1 MAKKSNLKK
10 NNNQIYLYDIGGIL
24 KGVGSVG
31 NIIGVG
37 VSNAKIG
44 NTTGIESSINS
55 AKSYVVGANNN
66 DSLMNEWG
74 TFSPVNKIGS
84 WKDIRGGS
92 TGERITNTLGAIGS
106 GAMAGSKIMPGIGTI
121 IGAGAGLVSGVSGW
135 LSGNQKA
142 KNKALELN
150 RQIEEAN
157 ASTLLALSDKAEM
170 IDKQNDLMA
179 MANFSANGGY
189 LFKNGGDTK
198 RANFKT
204 YKPIYDRKF
213 YPEFL
218 EQLQDSLV
226 NRGWAAPQKSA
237 ILSAILHESGGDPTA
252 VDKSGKYKG
261 IAQWGPDRY
270 PNTTDLGEQIHHLL
284 EEATHATSPG
294 WSDGGGGIPYIGT
307 LKEGYDKFWNAT
319 DPYEAALYY
328 NKGNIRP
335 ADPKARIN
343 RAEEAV
349 NIFNHM
355 KSDGG
360 FINNQHGGIFSNGIV
375 TIGNGGTHEQNPFEG
390 VQLGS
395 DPQGIPNMVEE
406 GEIIWNDYVFS
417 NRLEVPKTFKD
428 VYKVKGTTFA
438 EVAKEFQK
446 ESEERPNDPISK
458 NGLDNFMSKL
468 QSEQELIRAK
478 KEMKSKNNKNKFED
492 GGPVGEYEEIIDAL
506 GTLKPIGITTAAVKP
521 QDFAPIVKPKLSGR
535 STDFD
540 NTLLRYAPVV
550 GSGLG
555 VVENLFSKPDYSG
568 AKTIIDASNR
578 VGNYSPVSY
587 SPIGTYLSYN
597 PFDTSYYTNK
607 LGAQAAATRR
617 AIINQSAGNRGV
629 ANAGIL
635 AADYNAQTQ
644 LGDLFKKAEEYNLA
658 QKQQVADF
666 NRNTNMANA
675 EMGLQASRY
684 NQAARQAAEEARLK
698 GITQAVGMMD
708 AIDQQRAASR
718 SANISGLFNNLGN
731 VGIDYAN
738 RADLYRMA
746 DAGLFGTL
754 PDEWMEYLKP
764 RANGGKIR
772 KKNKKGLT
780 Y

>member
-1 MAKKSNLKK
+1 
-10 NNNQIYLYDIGGIL
+10 
-24 KGVGSVG
+24 
-31 NIIGVG
+31 
-37 VSNAKIG
+37 
-44 NTTGIESSINS
+44 
-55 AKSYVVGANNN
+55 
-66 DSLMNEWG
+66 
-74 TFSPVNKIGS
+74 
-84 WKDIRGGS
+84 
-92 TGERITNTLGAIGS
+92 
-106 GAMAGSKIMPGIGTI
+106 
-121 IGAGAGLVSGVSGW
+121 
-135 LSGNQKA
+135 
-142 KNKALELN
+142 
-150 RQIEEAN
+150 
-157 ASTLLALSDKAEM
+157 
-170 IDKQNDLMA
+170 
-179 MANFSANGGY
+179 
-189 LFKNGGDTK
+189 
-198 RANFKT
+198 
-204 YKPIYDRKF
+204 
-213 YPEFL
+213 
-218 EQLQDSLV
+218 
-226 NRGWAAPQKSA
+226 
-237 ILSAILHESGGDPTA
+237 
-252 VDKSGKYKG
+252 
-261 IAQWGPDRY
+261 
-270 PNTTDLGEQIHHLL
+270 
-284 EEATHATSPG
+284 
-294 WSDGGGGIPYIGT
+294 
-307 LKEGYDKFWNAT
+307 
-319 DPYEAALYY
+319 
-328 NKGNIRP
+328 
-335 ADPKARIN
+335 
-343 RAEEAV
+343 
-349 NIFNHM
+349 M

-390 VQLGS
+390 VQLGA
-395 DPQGIPNMVEE
+395 DPQGIPNLVEE

-438 EVAKEFQK
+438 EVAKELQK

-478 KEMKSKNNKNKFED
+478 KEMKSKNNKNKFKG
-492 GGPVGEYEEIIDAL
+492 GGPLDEHAAIIDDR
-506 GTLKPIGITTAAVKP
+506 GTLKPIGMTTETLKP
-521 QDFAPIVKPKLSGR
+521 QDFVSIVKPKSSR
-535 STDFD
+535 ISADFDDTFFD

-597 PFDTSYYTNK
+597 PFDTSYYSNK

-738 RADLYRMA
+738 REDVYRMA
-746 DAGLFGTL
+746 DAELFGTL
-754 PDEWMEYLKP
+754 PDEWLAYLKP